1 MKLSVHQVIE
11 RPIVTEKSAI
21 ARESSNVATFRV
33 DPKATKH
40 DIRRA
45 VEQLF
50 RVEVKSVRTMQQQGK
65 KKRVGKFI
73 GRRPTWKKAIV
84 ELAPGQTIEFYEG
97 V

>member
-1 MKLSVHQVIE
+1 MNLHDVIE

-21 ARESSNVATFRV
+21 AREASNIATFRV

-40 DIRRA
+40 DIKRA

-50 RVEVKSVRTMQQQGK
+50 SVKVESVRTMQQQGK
-65 KKRVGKFI
+65 KKRVGKFV
-73 GRRPTWKKAIV
+73 GRKPTWKKAIV
-84 ELAPGQTIEFYEG
+84 ELAEGQTIEFFEG

>member
-1 MKLSVHQVIE
+1 MRLSLHDVIE

-21 ARESSNVATFRV
+21 ARENGNIATFRV

-50 RVEVKSVRTMQQQGK
+50 SVKVQSVRTMQQQGK
-65 KKRVGKFI
+65 KKRVGKFV
-73 GRRPTWKKAIV
+73 GRKPTWKKAIV
-84 ELAPGQTIEFYEG
+84 ELAEGQTIEFFEG

>member
-1 MKLSVHQVIE
+1 MNLHDVIE

-21 ARESSNVATFRV
+21 AREASNIATFRV

-40 DIRRA
+40 DIKRA

-50 RVEVKSVRTMQQQGK
+50 SVKVESVRTMQQQGK
-65 KKRVGKFI
+65 KTRVGKFV
-73 GRRPTWKKAIV
+73 GRKPTWKKAIV
-84 ELAPGQTIEFYEG
+84 ELAEGQTIEFFEG

>member
-1 MKLSVHQVIE
+1 MKLSVHDVIE

-21 ARESSNVATFRV
+21 AREASNVATFRV

-50 RVEVKSVRTMQQQGK
+50 NVKVESVRTMQQQGK
-65 KKRVGKFI
+65 KRRVGKFI
-73 GRRPTWKKAIV
+73 GRKPTWKKAIV
-84 ELAPGQTIEFYEG
+84 ELAQGQTIEFFEG

>member
-1 MKLSVHQVIE
+1 MKLNLHDVIE

-21 ARESSNVATFRV
+21 AREASNVATFRV

-50 RVEVKSVRTMQQQGK
+50 SVKVQSVRTMQQQGK

-84 ELAPGQTIEFYEG
+84 ELAPGQTIEFFEG

>member
-1 MKLSVHQVIE
+1 MKLNLHDVID

-21 ARESSNVATFRV
+21 AREASNIATFRV

-50 RVEVKSVRTMQQQGK
+50 SVKVQSVRTMQQQGK

-84 ELAPGQTIEFYEG
+84 ELAPGQTIEFFEG

>member
-1 MKLSVHQVIE
+1 MRMSLHDVIE
-11 RPIVTEKSAI
+11 KPIVTEKSAI
-21 ARESSNVATFRV
+21 AREASNVATFRV

-50 RVEVKSVRTMQQQGK
+50 SVKVERVRTMQQQGK

-84 ELAPGQTIEFYEG
+84 ELAEGQTIEFFEG

>member
-1 MKLSVHQVIE
+1 MKMSIHDVIE
-11 RPIVTEKSAI
+11 RPVVTEKSAI

-33 DPKATKH
+33 APKATKH

-45 VEQLF
+45 VEQLWNVK
-50 RVEVKSVRTMQQQGK
+50 VESVRTMQQQGK

-84 ELAPGQTIEFYEG
+84 ELAPGQSIEFFEG

>member
-1 MKLSVHQVIE
+1 MKLNLHDVIE

-21 ARESSNVATFRV
+21 AREASNVATFRV
-33 DPKATKH
+33 DPRATKH

-50 RVEVKSVRTMQQQGK
+50 SVKVESVRTMQQQGK

-84 ELAPGQTIEFYEG
+84 ELAAGQTIEFFEG

>member
-1 MKLSVHQVIE
+1 MNLHDVIE

-21 ARESSNVATFRV
+21 AREASNIATFRV

-50 RVEVKSVRTMQQQGK
+50 SVKVQSVRTMQQQGK

-73 GRRPTWKKAIV
+73 GRKPTWKKAIV
-84 ELAPGQTIEFYEG
+84 ELAPGQTIEFFEG

>member
-1 MKLSVHQVIE
+1 MKMSLHDVID

-21 ARESSNVATFRV
+21 ARETSNVATFRV

-50 RVEVKSVRTMQQQGK
+50 SVKVQRVRTMQQQGK

-84 ELAPGQTIEFYEG
+84 ELAPGQTIEFFEG